1 MKRLMKVTLG
11 AMLLAAAASAASND
25 AAGNEDV
32 VNEAAV
38 LDAAGHEAAVN
49 DAAGNEDVVNE
60 AAVLDADGHEVAV
73 NDAAANED
81 VVNEAA
87 VVDADGLEAAVNDAA
102 GNETPADETPADDAT
117 AGDTPFEESATP
129 QEVDLFPSQPWASL
143 VGGQAPQAPNGAPG
157 SDTSPAAEAD
167 ALTTEQ
173 DTAEPALVLVPIHAV
188 GEWIDDAHR
197 IVVLESQGQTYL
209 LCQRCSIADAL
220 RPGDTVAQ
228 QYQFKAL
235 EPSRAVL
242 IDPKGRELHVDLAPL
257 AQ

>member
-1 MKRLMKVTLG
+1 MKRLMRVTLG
-11 AMLLAAAASAASND
+11 AMLLAAATSAASND
-25 AAGNEDV
+25 AASNEDV

-38 LDAAGHEAAVN
+38 IDA
-49 DAAGNEDVVNE
+49 VVNE
-60 AAVLDADGHEVAV
+60 ATG
-73 NDAAANED
+73 
-81 VVNEAA
+81 
-87 VVDADGLEAAVNDAA
+87 G
-102 GNETPADETPADDAT
+102 DAT
-117 AGDTPFEESATP
+117 ANEAPADAAVMSEDARVEEPAIP

-143 VGGQAPQAPNGAPG
+143 VGGNAPQAPNGAPG
-157 SDTSPAAEAD
+157 SDTSQAAEPD
-167 ALTTEQ
+167 ALAPEQ
-173 DTAEPALVLVPIHAV
+173 AKGEPELVRVPIHAV

-242 IDPKGRELHVDLAPL
+242 IDPKGREQHVDLAPL

>member
-1 MKRLMKVTLG
+1 MKRLMRVTLG
-11 AMLLAAAASAASND
+11 AMLLAAATSAASND
-25 AAGNEDV
+25 AAS
-32 VNEAAV
+32 
-38 LDAAGHEAAVN
+38 
-49 DAAGNEDVVNE
+49 
-60 AAVLDADGHEVAV
+60 
-73 NDAAANED
+73 NED

-87 VVDADGLEAAVNDAA
+87 VVDAVVNEAAGGDAIGSDAA
-102 GNETPADETPADDAT
+102 ADEAAGDEAVVNEVTADEAPADAAVGSEDARVEEPAI
-117 AGDTPFEESATP
+117 P

-143 VGGQAPQAPNGAPG
+143 VGGNAPQAPNGAPG
-157 SDTSPAAEAD
+157 SDTSQAAEPD
-167 ALTTEQ
+167 ALAPEQ
-173 DTAEPALVLVPIHAV
+173 AKGEPELVRVPIHAV

-242 IDPKGRELHVDLAPL
+242 IDPKGREQHVDLAPL

>member
-1 MKRLMKVTLG
+1 MKRQMRFTLG
-11 AMLLAAAASAASND
+11 AMLLAAATSAASND
-25 AAGNEDV
+25 AAS
-32 VNEAAV
+32 
-38 LDAAGHEAAVN
+38 
-49 DAAGNEDVVNE
+49 
-60 AAVLDADGHEVAV
+60 
-73 NDAAANED
+73 NED

-87 VVDADGLEAAVNDAA
+87 VVDAVVNDAVVNDAA
-102 GNETPADETPADDAT
+102 ANEAAADEAPADAAVGSEDVRVEDPAIA
-117 AGDTPFEESATP
+117 

-143 VGGQAPQAPNGAPG
+143 VGGHAPQAPNGAPG
-157 SDTSPAAEAD
+157 SDTSPAAEPD
-167 ALTTEQ
+167 ALPTEQ
-173 DTAEPALVLVPIHAV
+173 ATGEPALVLAPIHAV

-242 IDPKGRELHVDLAPL
+242 IDPKGREQHVDLAPL

>member
-1 MKRLMKVTLG
+1 MKRLMRVTLG
-11 AMLLAAAASAASND
+11 AMLLAAATSAASND
-25 AAGNEDV
+25 AASNEDV

-38 LDAAGHEAAVN
+38 IDA
-49 DAAGNEDVVNE
+49 VVNE
-60 AAVLDADGHEVAV
+60 AAGGDAIGS
-73 NDAAANED
+73 DAAAD
-81 VVNEAA
+81 EAA
-87 VVDADGLEAAVNDAA
+87 GDEAAGDEV
-102 GNETPADETPADDAT
+102 TADEAIGNDAT
-117 AGDTPFEESATP
+117 ANEAPADAAVGSEDARVEEPAIP

-143 VGGQAPQAPNGAPG
+143 VGGNAPQAPNGAPG
-157 SDTSPAAEAD
+157 SDTSPAAEPD
-167 ALTTEQ
+167 ALAPEQ
-173 DTAEPALVLVPIHAV
+173 AKGEPELVRVPIHAV

-242 IDPKGRELHVDLAPL
+242 IDPKGREQHVDLAPL

>member
-25 AAGNEDV
+25 AAV
-32 VNEAAV
+32 
-38 LDAAGHEAAVN
+38 
-49 DAAGNEDVVNE
+49 
-60 AAVLDADGHEVAV
+60 
-73 NDAAANED
+73 NED

-102 GNETPADETPADDAT
+102 GNEAAADDAT
-117 AGDTPFEESATP
+117 ADDATAEDAAADAAAAPEDTPVEESATP

-143 VGGQAPQAPNGAPG
+143 VGGQAPHAPNGAPG
-157 SDTSPAAEAD
+157 SDTSQAAESD

>member
-1 MKRLMKVTLG
+1 MKRLMRVTLG
-11 AMLLAAAASAASND
+11 AMLLAAATSAASND
-25 AAGNEDV
+25 AASNEDV

-38 LDAAGHEAAVN
+38 IDA
-49 DAAGNEDVVNE
+49 VVNE
-60 AAVLDADGHEVAV
+60 AAGGDAIGS
-73 NDAAANED
+73 DAAADEAAGD
-81 VVNEAA
+81 EAVVNE
-87 VVDADGLEAAVNDAA
+87 V
-102 GNETPADETPADDAT
+102 TADEAIGNDAT
-117 AGDTPFEESATP
+117 ANEAPADAAVGSEDARVEEPAIP

-143 VGGQAPQAPNGAPG
+143 VGGNTPQAPNGAAG
-157 SDTSPAAEAD
+157 SDTSQAAEPD
-167 ALTTEQ
+167 ALAPEQ
-173 DTAEPALVLVPIHAV
+173 AKGEPELVRVPIHAV

-242 IDPKGRELHVDLAPL
+242 IDPQGREQHVDLAPL

>member
-32 VNEAAV
+32 VKDAAV

-49 DAAGNEDVVNE
+49 DAAGNE
-60 AAVLDADGHEVAV
+60 AA
-73 NDAAANED
+73 
-81 VVNEAA
+81 
-87 VVDADGLEAAVNDAA
+87 
-102 GNETPADETPADDAT
+102 ADETPADEATVDEATADEATAEDATADDTT
-117 AGDTPFEESATP
+117 AGDTSVEESATP

-157 SDTSPAAEAD
+157 SDTSKASESD

>member
-1 MKRLMKVTLG
+1 MRVTLG
-11 AMLLAAAASAASND
+11 AMLLAAATSAASND
-25 AAGNEDV
+25 AASNEDV

-38 LDAAGHEAAVN
+38 IDA
-49 DAAGNEDVVNE
+49 VVNE
-60 AAVLDADGHEVAV
+60 ATGGDATV
-73 NDAAANED
+73 NEATGSDAAAN
-81 VVNEAA
+81 
-87 VVDADGLEAAVNDAA
+87 
-102 GNETPADETPADDAT
+102 DAT
-117 AGDTPFEESATP
+117 ANEATANEATANEATANEATANEAPADAPVWSEDARVEEPAIP

-143 VGGQAPQAPNGAPG
+143 VGGNAPQAPNGAPG
-157 SDTSPAAEAD
+157 SDTSPAAEPD
-167 ALTTEQ
+167 ALAPEQ
-173 DTAEPALVLVPIHAV
+173 AKGEPELVRVPIHAV

-242 IDPKGRELHVDLAPL
+242 IDPKGREQHVDLAPL

>member
-1 MKRLMKVTLG
+1 MKRLMRVTLG
-11 AMLLAAAASAASND
+11 AMLLAAATSAASND
-25 AAGNEDV
+25 AASNEDV

-38 LDAAGHEAAVN
+38 IDA
-49 DAAGNEDVVNE
+49 VVNE
-60 AAVLDADGHEVAV
+60 AAGGDAIGS
-73 NDAAANED
+73 DAAADEAAGD
-81 VVNEAA
+81 EAVVNE
-87 VVDADGLEAAVNDAA
+87 V
-102 GNETPADETPADDAT
+102 TADEAIGNDAT
-117 AGDTPFEESATP
+117 ANEAPADAAVGSEDARVEEPAIP

-143 VGGQAPQAPNGAPG
+143 VGGNAPQAPNGAPS
-157 SDTSPAAEAD
+157 SDTSPAAEPD
-167 ALTTEQ
+167 ALAPEQ
-173 DTAEPALVLVPIHAV
+173 AKGEPELVRVPIHAV

-242 IDPKGRELHVDLAPL
+242 IDPQGREQHVDLAPL

>member
-1 MKRLMKVTLG
+1 MKRLMRVTLG
-11 AMLLAAAASAASND
+11 AMLLAAATSAASND
-25 AAGNEDV
+25 AASNEDV

-38 LDAAGHEAAVN
+38 IDA
-49 DAAGNEDVVNE
+49 VVNE
-60 AAVLDADGHEVAV
+60 ATVNEATGSDAAA
-73 NDAAANED
+73 NDAAAEEAAGD
-81 VVNEAA
+81 EATANEAT
-87 VVDADGLEAAVNDAA
+87 ADAAVGSEDARV
-102 GNETPADETPADDAT
+102 EEPAI
-117 AGDTPFEESATP
+117 P

-143 VGGQAPQAPNGAPG
+143 VGGNTPQAPNGAPS
-157 SDTSPAAEAD
+157 SDTSPAAEPD
-167 ALTTEQ
+167 ALAPEQ
-173 DTAEPALVLVPIHAV
+173 AKGEPELVRVPIHAV

-242 IDPKGRELHVDLAPL
+242 IDPKGREQHVDLAPL

>member
-1 MKRLMKVTLG
+1 MKRLMRVTLG
-11 AMLLAAAASAASND
+11 AMLLAAATSAASND
-25 AAGNEDV
+25 AASNEDV

-38 LDAAGHEAAVN
+38 IDA
-49 DAAGNEDVVNE
+49 VVNE
-60 AAVLDADGHEVAV
+60 ATVNEATGSDAAA
-73 NDAAANED
+73 NDAAAEEAAGD
-81 VVNEAA
+81 EATANEAT
-87 VVDADGLEAAVNDAA
+87 ADAAVGSEDARV
-102 GNETPADETPADDAT
+102 EEPAI
-117 AGDTPFEESATP
+117 P

-143 VGGQAPQAPNGAPG
+143 VGGNTPQAPNGAAG
-157 SDTSPAAEAD
+157 SDTSPAAEPD
-167 ALTTEQ
+167 ALAPEQ
-173 DTAEPALVLVPIHAV
+173 AKGEPELVRVPIHAV

-242 IDPKGRELHVDLAPL
+242 IDPKGREQHVDLAPL

>member
-25 AAGNEDV
+25 AAS
-32 VNEAAV
+32 
-38 LDAAGHEAAVN
+38 
-49 DAAGNEDVVNE
+49 
-60 AAVLDADGHEVAV
+60 
-73 NDAAANED
+73 NED

-87 VVDADGLEAAVNDAA
+87 VVDAAGHEVAFNDAAGSEAAVNDAA
-102 GNETPADETPADDAT
+102 ADETPTEDATADDA
-117 AGDTPFEESATP
+117 AAPEDTPVEESTTP

-157 SDTSPAAEAD
+157 SDTSQAAESD
-167 ALTTEQ
+167 ALTMEQ

>member
-1 MKRLMKVTLG
+1 MKRLMRVTLG
-11 AMLLAAAASAASND
+11 AMLLAAATSAASND
-25 AAGNEDV
+25 AASNEDV

-38 LDAAGHEAAVN
+38 IDA
-49 DAAGNEDVVNE
+49 VVNE
-60 AAVLDADGHEVAV
+60 AAGGDAIGS
-73 NDAAANED
+73 DAAADEAAGD
-81 VVNEAA
+81 EAVVNEVTADEAIGNEATANEAPADAA
-87 VVDADGLEAAVNDAA
+87 VGSEDARVE
-102 GNETPADETPADDAT
+102 EPAI
-117 AGDTPFEESATP
+117 P

-143 VGGQAPQAPNGAPG
+143 VGGNAPQAPNGAPS
-157 SDTSPAAEAD
+157 SDTSPAAEPD
-167 ALTTEQ
+167 ALAPEQ
-173 DTAEPALVLVPIHAV
+173 AKGEPELVRVPIHAV

-242 IDPKGRELHVDLAPL
+242 IDPQGREQHVDLAPL

>member
-1 MKRLMKVTLG
+1 MKRLMRVTLG
-11 AMLLAAAASAASND
+11 AMLLAAATSAASND
-25 AAGNEDV
+25 AASNEDV

-38 LDAAGHEAAVN
+38 IDA
-49 DAAGNEDVVNE
+49 VVNE
-60 AAVLDADGHEVAV
+60 AAGGDAIGS
-73 NDAAANED
+73 DAAADEAAGD
-81 VVNEAA
+81 EAVVNE
-87 VVDADGLEAAVNDAA
+87 V
-102 GNETPADETPADDAT
+102 TADEAIGNDAT
-117 AGDTPFEESATP
+117 ANEAPADAAVGSEDARVEEPAIP

-143 VGGQAPQAPNGAPG
+143 VGGNAPQAPNGAPG
-157 SDTSPAAEAD
+157 SDTSQAAEPD
-167 ALTTEQ
+167 ALAPEQ
-173 DTAEPALVLVPIHAV
+173 AKGEPELVRVPIHAV

-242 IDPKGRELHVDLAPL
+242 IDPKGREQHVDLAPL

>member
-1 MKRLMKVTLG
+1 MKRLMRVTLG
-11 AMLLAAAASAASND
+11 AMLLAAATSAASND
-25 AAGNEDV
+25 AASNEDV

-38 LDAAGHEAAVN
+38 IDA
-49 DAAGNEDVVNE
+49 VVNE
-60 AAVLDADGHEVAV
+60 ATVNEATGSDAAA
-73 NDAAANED
+73 NDAAAEEAAGD
-81 VVNEAA
+81 EATANEA
-87 VVDADGLEAAVNDAA
+87 
-102 GNETPADETPADDAT
+102 PADAPVGSEDARVEEPAI
-117 AGDTPFEESATP
+117 P

-143 VGGQAPQAPNGAPG
+143 VGGNTPQAPNGAAG
-157 SDTSPAAEAD
+157 SDTSPAAEPD
-167 ALTTEQ
+167 ALAPEQ
-173 DTAEPALVLVPIHAV
+173 AKGEPELVRVPIHAV

-242 IDPKGRELHVDLAPL
+242 IDPKGREQHVDLAPL

>member
-1 MKRLMKVTLG
+1 MKRLMRVTLG
-11 AMLLAAAASAASND
+11 AMLLAAATSAASND
-25 AAGNEDV
+25 AASNEDV

-38 LDAAGHEAAVN
+38 IDA
-49 DAAGNEDVVNE
+49 VVNE
-60 AAVLDADGHEVAV
+60 ATVNEATGSDAAA
-73 NDAAANED
+73 NDAAAEEAAGD
-81 VVNEAA
+81 EATANEATA
-87 VVDADGLEAAVNDAA
+87 NEATANEAPADAAVGSEDARV
-102 GNETPADETPADDAT
+102 EEPAI
-117 AGDTPFEESATP
+117 P

-143 VGGQAPQAPNGAPG
+143 VGGNTPQAPNGAAG
-157 SDTSPAAEAD
+157 SDTSPAAEPD
-167 ALTTEQ
+167 ALAPEQ
-173 DTAEPALVLVPIHAV
+173 AKGEPELVRVPIHAV

-242 IDPKGRELHVDLAPL
+242 IDPQGREQHVDLAPL

>member
-32 VNEAAV
+32 VNEASV

-49 DAAGNEDVVNE
+49 DAAF
-60 AAVLDADGHEVAV
+60 
-73 NDAAANED
+73 NDAAGN
-81 VVNEAA
+81 
-87 VVDADGLEAAVNDAA
+87 EAAVNDAA
-102 GNETPADETPADDAT
+102 GNEAAADETPADEATVDEATVDEATADEATAEDAT
-117 AGDTPFEESATP
+117 AGDATADDTTAGDAAEEESATP

-157 SDTSPAAEAD
+157 SDTSQAAESD
-167 ALTTEQ
+167 ALTMEQ
-173 DTAEPALVLVPIHAV
+173 DTAEPTLVLVPIHAV

>member
-1 MKRLMKVTLG
+1 MKRLMRVTLG
-11 AMLLAAAASAASND
+11 AMLLAAATSAASND
-25 AAGNEDV
+25 AASNEDV

-38 LDAAGHEAAVN
+38 IDA
-49 DAAGNEDVVNE
+49 VVNE
-60 AAVLDADGHEVAV
+60 ATGGDATVNEATGSDAAA
-73 NDAAANED
+73 NDAAAEEAAGD
-81 VVNEAA
+81 EATANEA
-87 VVDADGLEAAVNDAA
+87 
-102 GNETPADETPADDAT
+102 PADAPVGSEDARVEEPAI
-117 AGDTPFEESATP
+117 P

-143 VGGQAPQAPNGAPG
+143 VGGNAPQAPNGAPG
-157 SDTSPAAEAD
+157 SDTSQAAEPD
-167 ALTTEQ
+167 ALAPEQ
-173 DTAEPALVLVPIHAV
+173 AKGEPELVRVPIHAV

-242 IDPKGRELHVDLAPL
+242 IDPQGREQHVDLAPL

>member
-1 MKRLMKVTLG
+1 MKRLMRVTLG
-11 AMLLAAAASAASND
+11 AMLLAAATSAASND
-25 AAGNEDV
+25 AASNEDV

-38 LDAAGHEAAVN
+38 IDA
-49 DAAGNEDVVNE
+49 VVNE
-60 AAVLDADGHEVAV
+60 AAGGDAIGS
-73 NDAAANED
+73 DAAADEAAGD
-81 VVNEAA
+81 EAVVNE
-87 VVDADGLEAAVNDAA
+87 V
-102 GNETPADETPADDAT
+102 TADEAIGNDAT
-117 AGDTPFEESATP
+117 ANEAPADAPVGSEDARVEEPAIP

-143 VGGQAPQAPNGAPG
+143 VGGNAPQAPNGAPG
-157 SDTSPAAEAD
+157 SDTSQAAEPD
-167 ALTTEQ
+167 ALAPEQ
-173 DTAEPALVLVPIHAV
+173 AKGEPELVRVPIHAV

-242 IDPKGRELHVDLAPL
+242 IDPQGREQHVDLAPL

>member
-1 MKRLMKVTLG
+1 MKRLMRVTLG
-11 AMLLAAAASAASND
+11 AMLLAAATSAASND
-25 AAGNEDV
+25 AASNEDV

-38 LDAAGHEAAVN
+38 IDA
-49 DAAGNEDVVNE
+49 VVNE
-60 AAVLDADGHEVAV
+60 AAGGDAAGS
-73 NDAAANED
+73 DAAAE
-81 VVNEAA
+81 EAA
-87 VVDADGLEAAVNDAA
+87 GDEAAGDEV
-102 GNETPADETPADDAT
+102 TADEAIGNDAT
-117 AGDTPFEESATP
+117 ANEAPADAAVGSEDARVEEPAMP

-143 VGGQAPQAPNGAPG
+143 VGGNAPQAPNGAPG
-157 SDTSPAAEAD
+157 SDTSQAAEPD
-167 ALTTEQ
+167 ALAPEQ
-173 DTAEPALVLVPIHAV
+173 AKGEPELVRVPIHAV

-242 IDPKGRELHVDLAPL
+242 IDPQGREQHVDLAPL

>member
-1 MKRLMKVTLG
+1 MKRLMRVTLG
-11 AMLLAAAASAASND
+11 AMLLAAATSAASND
-25 AAGNEDV
+25 AASNEDV

-38 LDAAGHEAAVN
+38 IDA
-49 DAAGNEDVVNE
+49 VVNE
-60 AAVLDADGHEVAV
+60 ATGGDATVNEATGSDAAA
-73 NDAAANED
+73 NDAAAEEAAGD
-81 VVNEAA
+81 EATANEAP
-87 VVDADGLEAAVNDAA
+87 ADAAVMSEDARV
-102 GNETPADETPADDAT
+102 EEPAI
-117 AGDTPFEESATP
+117 P

-143 VGGQAPQAPNGAPG
+143 VGGNTPQAPNGAAG
-157 SDTSPAAEAD
+157 SDTSQAAEPD
-167 ALTTEQ
+167 ALAPEQ
-173 DTAEPALVLVPIHAV
+173 AKGEPELVRVPIHAV

-242 IDPKGRELHVDLAPL
+242 IDPQGREQHVDLAPL

>member
-1 MKRLMKVTLG
+1 MKRLMRVTLG
-11 AMLLAAAASAASND
+11 AMLLAAATSAASND
-25 AAGNEDV
+25 AASNEDV

-38 LDAAGHEAAVN
+38 IDA
-49 DAAGNEDVVNE
+49 VVNE
-60 AAVLDADGHEVAV
+60 AAGGDAIGS
-73 NDAAANED
+73 DAAADEAAGD
-81 VVNEAA
+81 EAVVNE
-87 VVDADGLEAAVNDAA
+87 V
-102 GNETPADETPADDAT
+102 TADEAIGNDAT
-117 AGDTPFEESATP
+117 ANEAPADAAVGSEDARVEEPAIP

-143 VGGQAPQAPNGAPG
+143 VGGNAPQAPNGAPG
-157 SDTSPAAEAD
+157 SDTSQAAEPD
-167 ALTTEQ
+167 ALAPEQ
-173 DTAEPALVLVPIHAV
+173 AKGEPELVRVPIHAV

-242 IDPKGRELHVDLAPL
+242 IDPQGREQHVDLAPL

>member
-1 MKRLMKVTLG
+1 MKRLMRVTLG
-11 AMLLAAAASAASND
+11 AMLLAAATSAASND
-25 AAGNEDV
+25 AASNEDV

-38 LDAAGHEAAVN
+38 IDA
-49 DAAGNEDVVNE
+49 VVNE
-60 AAVLDADGHEVAV
+60 AAGGDAIGS
-73 NDAAANED
+73 DAAAEEAAGD
-81 VVNEAA
+81 EATANEATA
-87 VVDADGLEAAVNDAA
+87 NEATANEATANEATANEATANEAPADAAVGSEDARV
-102 GNETPADETPADDAT
+102 EEPAI
-117 AGDTPFEESATP
+117 P

-143 VGGQAPQAPNGAPG
+143 VGGNAPQAPNGAPS
-157 SDTSPAAEAD
+157 SDTSPAAEPD
-167 ALTTEQ
+167 ALAPEQ
-173 DTAEPALVLVPIHAV
+173 AKGEPELVRVPIHAV

-242 IDPKGRELHVDLAPL
+242 IDPQGREQHVDLAPL

>member
-1 MKRLMKVTLG
+1 MKRLMRVTLG
-11 AMLLAAAASAASND
+11 AMLLAAATSAAS
-25 AAGNEDV
+25 NEDV

-38 LDAAGHEAAVN
+38 IDA
-49 DAAGNEDVVNE
+49 VVNE
-60 AAVLDADGHEVAV
+60 AAGGDAIGS
-73 NDAAANED
+73 DAAADEAAGD
-81 VVNEAA
+81 EAVVNE
-87 VVDADGLEAAVNDAA
+87 V
-102 GNETPADETPADDAT
+102 TADEAIGNDAT
-117 AGDTPFEESATP
+117 ANEAPADAAVGSEDARVKEPAIP

-143 VGGQAPQAPNGAPG
+143 VGGNTPQAPNGAAG
-157 SDTSPAAEAD
+157 SDTSPAAEPD
-167 ALTTEQ
+167 ALAPEQ
-173 DTAEPALVLVPIHAV
+173 AKGEPELVRVPIHAV

-242 IDPKGRELHVDLAPL
+242 IDPKGREQHVDLAPL

>member
-1 MKRLMKVTLG
+1 MKRLMRVTLG
-11 AMLLAAAASAASND
+11 AMLLAAATSAASND
-25 AAGNEDV
+25 AASNEDV

-38 LDAAGHEAAVN
+38 IDA
-49 DAAGNEDVVNE
+49 VVNE
-60 AAVLDADGHEVAV
+60 ATGGDATVNEATGSDAAA
-73 NDAAANED
+73 NDAAAEEAAGD
-81 VVNEAA
+81 EATANEAP
-87 VVDADGLEAAVNDAA
+87 ADAAVMSEDARV
-102 GNETPADETPADDAT
+102 EEPAI
-117 AGDTPFEESATP
+117 P

-143 VGGQAPQAPNGAPG
+143 VGGNAPQAPNGAPG
-157 SDTSPAAEAD
+157 SDTSQAAEPD
-167 ALTTEQ
+167 ALAPEQ
-173 DTAEPALVLVPIHAV
+173 AKGEPELVRVPIHAV

-242 IDPKGRELHVDLAPL
+242 IDPQGREQHVDLAPL

>member
-1 MKRLMKVTLG
+1 MKRLMRVTLG
-11 AMLLAAAASAASND
+11 AMLLAAATSAASND
-25 AAGNEDV
+25 AASNEDV
-32 VNEAAV
+32 VK
-38 LDAAGHEAAVN
+38 
-49 DAAGNEDVVNE
+49 
-60 AAVLDADGHEVAV
+60 
-73 NDAAANED
+73 
-81 VVNEAA
+81 EAA
-87 VVDADGLEAAVNDAA
+87 VVDAVADEATGGDATVNEATGSDAAANDAA
-102 GNETPADETPADDAT
+102 ANDAAAEEAAGDEATANEAPADAPVGSEDARVEEPAI
-117 AGDTPFEESATP
+117 P

-143 VGGQAPQAPNGAPG
+143 VGGNAPQAPNGAPG
-157 SDTSPAAEAD
+157 SDTSQAAEPD
-167 ALTTEQ
+167 ALAPEQ
-173 DTAEPALVLVPIHAV
+173 AKGEPELVRVPIHAV

-242 IDPKGRELHVDLAPL
+242 IDPQGREQHVDLAPL

>member
-1 MKRLMKVTLG
+1 MRVTLG
-11 AMLLAAAASAASND
+11 AMLLAAATSAASND
-25 AAGNEDV
+25 AASNEDV

-38 LDAAGHEAAVN
+38 IDA
-49 DAAGNEDVVNE
+49 VVNE
-60 AAVLDADGHEVAV
+60 ATGGDATVNEATGSDAAA
-73 NDAAANED
+73 NDAAAEEAAGD
-81 VVNEAA
+81 EATANEAP
-87 VVDADGLEAAVNDAA
+87 ADAAVMSEDARV
-102 GNETPADETPADDAT
+102 EEPAI
-117 AGDTPFEESATP
+117 P

-143 VGGQAPQAPNGAPG
+143 VGGNTPQAPNGAAG
-157 SDTSPAAEAD
+157 SDTSQAAEPD
-167 ALTTEQ
+167 ALAPEQ
-173 DTAEPALVLVPIHAV
+173 AKGEPELVRVPIHAV

-242 IDPKGRELHVDLAPL
+242 IDPQGREQHVDLAPL

>member
-1 MKRLMKVTLG
+1 MKRLMRVTLG
-11 AMLLAAAASAASND
+11 AMLLAAATSAASND
-25 AAGNEDV
+25 AASNEDV

-38 LDAAGHEAAVN
+38 IDA
-49 DAAGNEDVVNE
+49 VVNE
-60 AAVLDADGHEVAV
+60 ATGGDATVNEATGSDAAA
-73 NDAAANED
+73 NDAAAEEAAGD
-81 VVNEAA
+81 EATANEAP
-87 VVDADGLEAAVNDAA
+87 ADAAVMSEDARV
-102 GNETPADETPADDAT
+102 EEPAI
-117 AGDTPFEESATP
+117 P

-143 VGGQAPQAPNGAPG
+143 VGGNAPQAPNGAPG
-157 SDTSPAAEAD
+157 SDTSQAAEPD
-167 ALTTEQ
+167 ALAPEQ
-173 DTAEPALVLVPIHAV
+173 AKGEPELVRVPIHAV

-242 IDPKGRELHVDLAPL
+242 IDPKGREQHVDLAPL

>member
-1 MKRLMKVTLG
+1 MKRLMRFTLG
-11 AMLLAAAASAASND
+11 AMLLAAATSAASND
-25 AAGNEDV
+25 AAS
-32 VNEAAV
+32 
-38 LDAAGHEAAVN
+38 
-49 DAAGNEDVVNE
+49 
-60 AAVLDADGHEVAV
+60 
-73 NDAAANED
+73 NED

-87 VVDADGLEAAVNDAA
+87 VVDAAVNEAAANEAAANEAPADAA
-102 GNETPADETPADDAT
+102 VGSEDVLVEDPAIA
-117 AGDTPFEESATP
+117 

-143 VGGQAPQAPNGAPG
+143 VGGHAPQAPNGAPG
-157 SDTSPAAEAD
+157 SDTSPAAEPD
-167 ALTTEQ
+167 ALPTEQ
-173 DTAEPALVLVPIHAV
+173 ATGEPALVLAPIHAV

-242 IDPKGRELHVDLAPL
+242 IDPKGREQHVDLAPL

>member
-1 MKRLMKVTLG
+1 MKRLMRVTLG
-11 AMLLAAAASAASND
+11 AMLLAAATSAASND
-25 AAGNEDV
+25 AASNEDV

-38 LDAAGHEAAVN
+38 IDA
-49 DAAGNEDVVNE
+49 VVNE
-60 AAVLDADGHEVAV
+60 AAGGDAIGS
-73 NDAAANED
+73 DAAADEAAGD
-81 VVNEAA
+81 EAVVNEVTADEATANEAPANEAPADAA
-87 VVDADGLEAAVNDAA
+87 VGSEDARVE
-102 GNETPADETPADDAT
+102 EPAI
-117 AGDTPFEESATP
+117 P

-143 VGGQAPQAPNGAPG
+143 VGGNAPQAPNGAPG
-157 SDTSPAAEAD
+157 SDTSQAAEPD
-167 ALTTEQ
+167 ALAPEQ
-173 DTAEPALVLVPIHAV
+173 AKGEPELVRVPIHAV

-242 IDPKGRELHVDLAPL
+242 IDPQGREQHVDLAPL

>member
-1 MKRLMKVTLG
+1 MKRQMRFTLG
-11 AMLLAAAASAASND
+11 AMLLAAATSAASND
-25 AAGNEDV
+25 AAS
-32 VNEAAV
+32 
-38 LDAAGHEAAVN
+38 
-49 DAAGNEDVVNE
+49 
-60 AAVLDADGHEVAV
+60 
-73 NDAAANED
+73 NED

-87 VVDADGLEAAVNDAA
+87 VVDAVVNEAAADEAAADEAPADAA
-102 GNETPADETPADDAT
+102 VGSEDVRVEDPEIA
-117 AGDTPFEESATP
+117 
-129 QEVDLFPSQPWASL
+129 QEVDLFPSQPWVSL
-143 VGGQAPQAPNGAPG
+143 VGGHAPQAPNGAPG
-157 SDTSPAAEAD
+157 SDTSPAAEPD
-167 ALTTEQ
+167 ALPTEQ
-173 DTAEPALVLVPIHAV
+173 ATGEPALVLAPIHAV

-242 IDPKGRELHVDLAPL
+242 IDPKGREQHVDLAPL